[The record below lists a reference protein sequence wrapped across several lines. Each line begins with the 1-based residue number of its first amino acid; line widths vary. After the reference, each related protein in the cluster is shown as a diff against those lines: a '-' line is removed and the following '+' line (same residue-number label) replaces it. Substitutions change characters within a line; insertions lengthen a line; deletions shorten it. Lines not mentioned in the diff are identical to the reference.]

1 MSQPVA
7 VIMSEVFLRRLT
19 PALAKFAGRAQDY
32 RILSIHRDIEELKN
46 LIGQIKPAGIIL
58 EILPNRSQELL
69 HLAKLAP
76 TILVATDEIV
86 EGCISVDVD
95 DWAVGREAAEA
106 FSNAG
111 FRSLSCL
118 GNGTP
123 YSNQRIEGFKKIAG
137 SLETPS
143 FTHIE
148 TGFDD
153 ARYSESFR
161 KPSPEMKDWL
171 HALPKPAAIFAVHDP
186 LGRFLCGACGQLGLE
201 VPNDVA
207 IIGANDDPL
216 VCNLTFPTL
225 SSIAIPW
232 EALGERV
239 GRAMDDILART
250 SPDHTSILI
259 PPSGIVLRHSANHL
273 AVEDALLRRAMSYLT
288 EKMQQPISIS
298 SMCGDLRIARRTL
311 ERRFKEYFQRTPWEM
326 LCRMRVNQARRLLA
340 ETNYSVGLIS
350 ERCGFNDPE
359 RMAVVFNR
367 VTGQSPSSFRKSL
380 KSGTLQF

>member
-32 RILSIHRDIEELKN
+32 RILSIHREIGELEN
-46 LIGQIKPAGIIL
+46 LISQIKPAGLIL
-58 EILPNRSQELL
+58 EILPNRSEELL
-69 HLAKLAP
+69 KLAKLAP
-76 TILVATDEIV
+76 TILVATDEIIN
-86 EGCISVDVD
+86 GCISVDVD
-95 DWAVGREAAEA
+95 DWAVGKEAAEA

-111 FRSLSCL
+111 FRSLACL

-123 YSNQRIEGFKKIAG
+123 YSSQRIEGFKKG
-137 SLETPS
+137 VECLETRI

-148 TGFDD
+148 TGFRD

-161 KPSPEMKDWL
+161 KPSKEMENWL
-171 HALPKPAAIFAVHDP
+171 NELPKPTAIFAVHDP
-186 LGRFLCGACGQLGLE
+186 LGRFLCGACTQLGLE

-239 GRAMDDILART
+239 GGAMDDILNQT
-250 SPDHTSILI
+250 FKDNGPVLI

-273 AVEDALLRRAMSYLT
+273 AVEDVMLRRAMSYLT
-288 EKMQQPISIS
+288 EKMQLPISIS

-311 ERRFKEYFQRTPWEM
+311 ERRFKEYFRRTPWEM
-326 LCRMRVNQARRLLA
+326 LCRMRVNQAKKLLG
-340 ETNYSVGLIS
+340 ETNYSVSLIS
-350 ERCGFNDPE
+350 ELCGFNDPE

-367 VTGQSPSSFRKSL
+367 IIGESPSAFRKSL
-380 KSGTLQF
+380 KSLK

>member
-32 RILSIHRDIEELKN
+32 RILSIHREIGELEN
-46 LIGQIKPAGIIL
+46 LIKQIKPAGLIL
-58 EILPNRSQELL
+58 EILPNRSEELL
-69 HLAKLAP
+69 NLAKLAP
-76 TILVATDEIV
+76 TILVATDERV
-86 EGCISVDVD
+86 NGCISVDVD

-111 FRSLSCL
+111 FRSLACL

-123 YSNQRIEGFKKIAG
+123 YSSQRIEGFKKG
-137 SLETPS
+137 VECLETPI

-148 TGFDD
+148 TGFED

-161 KPSPEMKDWL
+161 KPSPDLEDWL
-171 HALPKPAAIFAVHDP
+171 HALPKPTAIFAVHDP

-225 SSIAIPW
+225 SSVAIPW
-232 EALGERV
+232 EALGEKV
-239 GRAMDDILART
+239 GLAMDAILSQTPQDQNRA
-250 SPDHTSILI
+250 LI
-259 PPSGIVLRHSANHL
+259 PPSGVVLRHSANHL
-273 AVEDALLRRAMSYLT
+273 AVDDALLRRAMSYLT

-298 SMCGDLRIARRTL
+298 SMCGDLRVARRTL

-359 RMAVVFNR
+359 RMSVVFNR

-380 KSGTLQF
+380 KSGIQ

>member
-32 RILSIHRDIEELKN
+32 RILSIHREIGELEN
-46 LIGQIKPAGIIL
+46 LIKQIKPAGLIL
-58 EILPNRSQELL
+58 EILPNRSKELL
-69 HLAKLAP
+69 KLAKLAP
-76 TILVATDEIV
+76 TILVATDERV
-86 EGCISVDVD
+86 DGCISVDVD

-111 FRSLSCL
+111 FRSLACL

-123 YSNQRIEGFKKIAG
+123 YSSQRIEGFKKG
-137 SLETPS
+137 VECLEAPI

-148 TGFDD
+148 TGFEDT
-153 ARYSESFR
+153 RYSESFR
-161 KPSPEMKDWL
+161 KPSPDLEDWL
-171 HALPKPAAIFAVHDP
+171 HALPKPTAIFAVHDP

-225 SSIAIPW
+225 SSVAIPW
-232 EALGERV
+232 EALGEKV
-239 GRAMDDILART
+239 GLAMDAILSKTPHDPNRA
-250 SPDHTSILI
+250 LI
-259 PPSGIVLRHSANHL
+259 PPSGVVLRHSANHL
-273 AVEDALLRRAMSYLT
+273 AVDDALLRRAMSYLT

-298 SMCGDLRIARRTL
+298 SMCGDLRVARRTL

-359 RMAVVFNR
+359 RMSVVFNR

-380 KSGTLQF
+380 KSGTL

>member
-32 RILSIHRDIEELKN
+32 RILSIHREIGELEN
-46 LIGQIKPAGIIL
+46 LISQIKPAGLIL

-69 HLAKLAP
+69 MLAKLAP
-76 TILVATDEIV
+76 TILVATDERV
-86 EGCISVDVD
+86 DGCISVDVD
-95 DWAVGREAAEA
+95 DWAVGKEAAEA

-111 FRSLSCL
+111 FRSLACL

-123 YSNQRIEGFKKIAG
+123 YSEQRIDGFTQVAG
-137 SLETPS
+137 KLEIPI
-143 FTHIE
+143 FTHSE
-148 TGFDD
+148 TGFED

-161 KPSPEMKDWL
+161 KPSPEMEDWL
-171 HALPKPAAIFAVHDP
+171 NTLPKPTAIFAVHDP

-239 GRAMDDILART
+239 GLAMDGILNQQRLDPA
-250 SPDHTSILI
+250 PILI
-259 PPSGIVLRHSANHL
+259 PPSGTVLRHSANHL
-273 AVEDALLRRAMSYLT
+273 AVEDPILRRAMSYLT
-288 EKMQQPISIS
+288 EKMQHPLSIS

-311 ERRFKEYFQRTPWEM
+311 ERRFKEYFQHTPWEM

-340 ETNYSVGLIS
+340 ETNYS
-350 ERCGFNDPE
+350 
-359 RMAVVFNR
+359 
-367 VTGQSPSSFRKSL
+367 
-380 KSGTLQF
+380 